1 MVIMILYIL
10 VETVVMLAS
19 VLGCLLISYIS
30 LNYKE
35 EIWED
40 IYERMG
46 WNEDV
51 LCIQTYQQ
59 D

>member
-46 WNEDV
+46 WNETS
-51 LCIQTYQQ
+51 IE
-59 D
+59 